1 MGSCLEGKI
10 GINEGFYYEVSF
22 FFFFLRNRVYSY
34 LMEKRTVIIV
44 KEVKMTVR
52 ELKYLKKLEGYPE
65 HDLFHGEDTY
75 IENLQLKVVPRVR

>member
-10 GINEGFYYEVSF
+10 GINEGFYYEF
-22 FFFFLRNRVYSY
+22 FFFLLRNRVYSY

>member
-10 GINEGFYYEVSF
+10 GINEGFYYE
-22 FFFFLRNRVYSY
+22 FFFFLLMNILYSY

-44 KEVKMTVR
+44 KEVKMMVR

-65 HDLFHGEDTY
+65 HDVFHGEDTY

>member
-10 GINEGFYYEVSF
+10 GINEGFYYEF

-44 KEVKMTVR
+44 KEVKMMVR